1 MLVAS
6 INSSILL
13 ISLPAIFRGI
23 GISPLAPGQSGY
35 LLWILLGYMVVTATL
50 LVTFGR
56 ISDMFG
62 RVKLYNLGFA
72 IFTVGSGLLAFTPGT
87 GDQAATIILV
97 LRLVQG
103 VGGAFLFANST
114 ALLTDA
120 FPPSQRGT
128 AMGVSQVAAIV
139 GALGGLLLGGWLSTI
154 DWRLVFL
161 VSVPFG
167 LVGTIH
173 GYLGLHEVA
182 TIRRGQKLDIP
193 GNVTFGV
200 GLTAIL
206 IGLTYGIEPYGSSSM
221 GWTNP
226 WVLGCLV
233 GGAAI
238 LAAFAWIETH
248 VTDPLFHLELFKIRM
263 FTAGNISG
271 F

>member
-23 GISPLAPGQSGY
+23 AISPLAPGQSGY

-103 VGGAFLFANST
+103 VGGAFLFANSA

-120 FPPSQRGT
+120 FPASQRGT

-154 DWRLVFL
+154 DWRLV
-161 VSVPFG
+161 
-167 LVGTIH
+167 
-173 GYLGLHEVA
+173 
-182 TIRRGQKLDIP
+182 
-193 GNVTFGV
+193 
-200 GLTAIL
+200 
-206 IGLTYGIEPYGSSSM
+206 
-221 GWTNP
+221 
-226 WVLGCLV
+226 
-233 GGAAI
+233 
-238 LAAFAWIETH
+238 
-248 VTDPLFHLELFKIRM
+248 
-263 FTAGNISG
+263 
-271 F
+271 